1 MQDRHYLL
9 AFIQKNVLFLK
20 NLYDSQKARKSL
32 IKDEVQAP
40 LLLHQHQH

>member
-9 AFIQKNVLFLK
+9 AFIQKNRLFF

-32 IKDEVQAP
+32 IMDEVQAP
-40 LLLHQHQH
+40 RLLHQH